1 MKVKVYFS
9 HSTVDELSMREVN
22 VCVIDVFRSSTI
34 IATALKNGAREII
47 PIGAIANAVKVS
59 GSLMGEFVVRGGER
73 NGKKIDGFNLGNSP
87 LEYTEEAVKGKAIIY
102 CTTNGTVAITK
113 SRYAKKLIIGGFVN
127 ISAVVSFINSIT
139 EDWDLVCAGRDNNF
153 SFEDAVCA
161 GMIIK
166 LLKDESKTPIELN
179 DSAIASLQLYKAN
192 SEKISLFGTETDY
205 GKYLVNLNFEEDLKI
220 CTTIDLVPV
229 LPLYSDNVIKLAT
242 N

>member
-1 MKVKVYFS
+1 MKVKVHFS
-9 HSTVDELSMREVN
+9 HSTVDEFSMREVN
-22 VCVIDVFRSSTI
+22 VCVIDVFRSSTT

-47 PIGAIANAVKVS
+47 PIGTIANAVKVS

-127 ISAVVSFINSIT
+127 ISAVVSFINST
-139 EDWDLVCAGRDNNF
+139 KEDWDLVCAGRDNHF
-153 SFEDAVCA
+153 SFEDTVCA

-166 LLKDESKTPIELN
+166 LLQDENKTPIELN

-192 SEKISLFGTETDY
+192 SKKISSFGIETDH

-220 CTTIDLVPV
+220 CTTVDLVPV